1 MEFKEFKWSLNVCKY
16 PFRHCGNP
24 YPSAKGIFNPSP
36 WISAYKCGF
45 SPGGWKKGANFPKS
59 QLFWAFLSGGECWQ
73 GLSQIFWRRIYLNFL
88 NYSVLPDDNLN
99 FGIKTLEEI
108 KLKKLKEKAKKQGGE
123 LISLISLLSYPLL
136 FILAFN
142 PDFPWIICKRR
153 NFFCTL
159 GSSCRDSLPWFLR
172 GLLWPVACFPSP
184 AWNSKGKS
192 KGNC

>member
-1 MEFKEFKWSLNVCKY
+1 MKKRCQFSKIPTVLGVFKCWGVL
-16 PFRHCGNP
+16 
-24 YPSAKGIFNPSP
+24 A
-36 WISAYKCGF
+36 GF
-45 SPGGWKKGANFPKS
+45 IPNILG
-59 QLFWAFLSGGECWQ
+59 
-73 GLSQIFWRRIYLNFL
+73 RIYLNFL

-172 GLLWPVACFPSP
+172 RLLWPVACFPSP
-184 AWNSKGKS
+184 PWNSKGKS
-192 KGNC
+192 KGSC